1 MNQVRGP
8 ADVEAALRSAGV
20 AYQRFEVA
28 AGAHADEAARSLG
41 VSLGAIVKTLVFL
54 ADGRAVLVLVA
65 GDRRANTQRL
75 KQVLGAQ
82 QVKIAPPERVLAET
96 GYPVGAVP
104 PVGLL
109 ASLPVWI
116 DAALAAHPTVY
127 ASGGAVDVLVGFSFA
142 DLLRASGGQLVDVVE
157 EG

>member
-8 ADVEAALRSAGV
+8 ADVEAALRAAGV

-75 KQVLGAQ
+75 RQVLGAQ
-82 QVKIAPPERVLAET
+82 QIKIAPPERVLAET

-104 PVGLL
+104 PLGLPR
-109 ASLPVWI
+109 SLPVWI
-116 DAALAAHPTVY
+116 DTALAAHPTVY
-127 ASGGAVDVLVGFSFA
+127 ASGGAVDVLVGLSFA